1 MRPAHL
7 SPGLVFVRAAWGLQG
22 VQKKRLNNIGVLY
35 HCCLTPPPPQH
46 DLPSSVCTPVEKYD
60 NYKVT
65 EFGSVAGAAKMKA
78 EIYARGDLLL
88 NSQLFHSILS
98 DCYMGAGPT

>member
-1 MRPAHL
+1 MLICVGCH
-7 SPGLVFVRAAWGLQG
+7 S
-22 VQKKRLNNIGVLY
+22 N
-35 HCCLTPPPPQH
+35 PPPPQH

-98 DCYMGAGPT
+98 DCYMLNFQLFQSILSDYNLRFIIFVFLLSFSFL